1 MIEYN
6 AVGLLYTYK
15 CTGTCEICGLKCGPN
30 RNEKMDL
37 EVAKKVIRDSA
48 YNGIKLIG
56 ITGGEPFIYYEEI
69 LELCKLAFS
78 LGMQTTFTTNAFW
91 ATDKDGTFEK
101 LEKLKHYGVRSIKV
115 SLDDFHMKHISTENY
130 RRIFRIS
137 QMLYIKVLIGCK
149 ILKNGIGNRHV
160 LEHFD
165 DEMANILFCQYR
177 AYPIGDAVKIPKEL
191 FYLSDTI
198 RGKCNESNMLLI
210 EPNGTVYPCGSACV
224 MSSIRSVGN
233 VYVDS
238 FETILVNAKNN
249 IYTNYIKKNGLQVL
263 INTIRDMNPGLVDNC
278 QYVDMCDA
286 CSKIFSYFDK
296 KVIDDAIEK
305 IEGKI

>member
-137 QMLYIKVLIGCK
+137 QMLDIKVLIGCT

-249 IYTNYIKKNGLQVL
+249 IYTNQKFTN
-263 INTIRDMNPGLVDNC
+263 
-278 QYVDMCDA
+278 
-286 CSKIFSYFDK
+286 
-296 KVIDDAIEK
+296 
-305 IEGKI
+305 

>member
-137 QMLYIKVLIGCK
+137 QMLDIKVLIGCT

-165 DEMANILFCQYR
+165 DEMANILF
-177 AYPIGDAVKIPKEL
+177 
-191 FYLSDTI
+191 
-198 RGKCNESNMLLI
+198 
-210 EPNGTVYPCGSACV
+210 
-224 MSSIRSVGN
+224 
-233 VYVDS
+233 
-238 FETILVNAKNN
+238 
-249 IYTNYIKKNGLQVL
+249 
-263 INTIRDMNPGLVDNC
+263 
-278 QYVDMCDA
+278 
-286 CSKIFSYFDK
+286 
-296 KVIDDAIEK
+296 
-305 IEGKI
+305 